1 MPAPFYSP
9 SQLHVAQPLVD
20 LCVAY
25 SPDED
30 DYIRNIFF
38 PRRVVAHQSDLIRQI
53 DKGSLIR
60 LYDLDMSTNG
70 IAPTVSFATGANLT
84 YSCTPFAARA
94 AISPY
99 DSANADAALQ
109 FDVRATK
116 QALLS
121 MGIRMEYKAVNSTL
135 RQTSVMTSNE
145 TLAAAELWDNYGSTS
160 SDPVDDLIAAVS
172 QIRAKVG
179 KSSRNGKGG
188 RVAVAMHQ
196 FVWDR
201 VKQHP
206 NVIQRLI
213 FTGGAGAVLTPAIFA
228 SMIDLNSADDL
239 HITAAQYTSAA
250 EGETNA
256 FKAFIGADVVCA
268 YVDDGGLD
276 DYCLGHEFAFNG
288 LVGSDPFM
296 VRKYRVEQEGIQ
308 GTDYVQVAS
317 SIDYK
322 ATNPSEAGFLFKT
335 VVDTSNTELYA
346 GLLD

>member
-9 SQLHVAQPLVD
+9 GQIHVAQPLVD

-25 SPDED
+25 SPAED
-30 DYIRNIFF
+30 GFLRNVFF
-38 PRRVVAHQSDLIRQI
+38 PRRVVAHQSDLIHTI
-53 DKGSLIR
+53 DKASLIR

-70 IAPTVSFATGANLT
+70 IAPTVSFATGSNLT
-84 YSCTPFAARA
+84 YSCTPYAARA

-109 FDVRATK
+109 FDARATK

-121 MGIRMEYKAVNSTL
+121 LGQRMEYKAVNSTL
-135 RQTSVMTSNE
+135 RSTSVLTSYE
-145 TLAAAELWDNYGSTS
+145 TLTAAELWDNYASTS

-172 QIRAKVG
+172 QIRAKTGKPKGKVVVG
-179 KSSRNGKGG
+179 
-188 RVAVAMHQ
+188 MHQ

-206 NVIQRLI
+206 NVIARLV
-213 FTGGAGAVLTPAIFA
+213 FTGAAGAVLTKEVFA
-228 SMIDLNSADDL
+228 SMIGLNSADDL
-239 HITAAQYTSAA
+239 YITANQYTYAA
-250 EGETNA
+250 EGETA
-256 FKAFIGADVVCA
+256 TYKAFIGSDVVCA

-308 GTDYVQVAS
+308 GVDYVQVAS
-317 SIDYK
+317 SVDYK
-322 ATNPSEAGFLFKT
+322 ATNASEAAFLFKT